1 MSEPE
6 RCRGCDK
13 IMFLNGSH
21 DYCDRCSEEIYG
33 LGLGALGAN
42 QYGAKSLKYKVD
54 PSSGETYIYQ
64 TLSTEE
70 PKPMTQPEYLAHAKE
85 VCDEIQRVI
94 KAKSSD
100 YANEQDALANFRGA
114 SDFGV
119 SDLTGLLLRMNDKF
133 QRAKAYS
140 KRGDLKVADEGIED
154 VFMDLIGYSI
164 AALALLKTEK

>member
-1 MSEPE
+1 MSDPD
-6 RCRGCDK
+6 RCVGCDD
-13 IMFLNGSH
+13 ILFLRDGDS
-21 DYCDRCSEEIYG
+21 YCGPCREE
-33 LGLGALGAN
+33 LGALRATMRGVSAGTSKHPLDLAFN
-42 QYGAKSLKYKVD
+42 KRYE
-54 PSSGETYIYQ
+54 PM
-64 TLSTEE
+64 E